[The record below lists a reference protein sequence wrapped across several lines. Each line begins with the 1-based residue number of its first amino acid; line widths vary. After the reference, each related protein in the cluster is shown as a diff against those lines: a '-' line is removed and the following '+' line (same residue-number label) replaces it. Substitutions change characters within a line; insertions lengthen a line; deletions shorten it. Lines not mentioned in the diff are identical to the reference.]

1 MDDLLRAD
9 PSDLPDY
16 MEVAETEVDELLAH
30 QSDTD
35 VVVVVQLHQISVSQ
49 LYYWLNYSYCVHL

>member
-49 LYYWLNYSYCVHL
+49 L